1 MNRIIVFAF
10 ADEMATDIHQSNLFA
25 DCFQSSNLLLF
36 IVDHFVFGEIV
47 EAQMLRQLC
56 QLIVAQLLAEELTDL
71 DDFPSE
77 ILIGDKD
84 FHVNGQRKMIFLF
97 FNLPV

>member
-1 MNRIIVFAF
+1 
-10 ADEMATDIHQSNLFA
+10 MARVIHQSNLFA
-25 DCFQSSNLLLF
+25 DFA
-36 IVDHFVFGEIV
+36 VDRFVFGEIV

-97 FNLPV
+97 FYLPV

>member
-1 MNRIIVFAF
+1 
-10 ADEMATDIHQSNLFA
+10 MARVIHQSNLFA
-25 DCFQSSNLLLF
+25 DFA
-36 IVDHFVFGEIV
+36 VDHFVFGEIV